1 MWSYIVWAPFH
12 LPTMLYTK
20 FHTEHGKK
28 HGIPVATE
36 VLDGWWIG
44 GRYGH
49 ELKKKWA
56 GIVDLTV
63 EFPEL
68 SIDATKEY
76 MCVPIWDGTPP
87 TPELIEKAAVFAA
100 ECSKSGD
107 VMVHCA
113 HGRGRSTCVMV
124 ACLVRAGK
132 FHTWEEAFKHAKQY
146 RPCIKLNAIMRSALT
161 EWESTYS
168 DKKQF

>member
-1 MWSYIVWAPFH
+1 MHIKTSQGQVKAPPFCAK
-12 LPTMLYTK
+12 LN
-20 FHTEHGKK
+20 F
-28 HGIPVATE
+28 
-36 VLDGWWIG
+36 
-44 GRYGH
+44 
-49 ELKKKWA
+49 
-56 GIVDLTV
+56 
-63 EFPEL
+63 
-68 SIDATKEY
+68 
-76 MCVPIWDGTPP
+76 
-87 TPELIEKAAVFAA
+87 EKAAVFAA